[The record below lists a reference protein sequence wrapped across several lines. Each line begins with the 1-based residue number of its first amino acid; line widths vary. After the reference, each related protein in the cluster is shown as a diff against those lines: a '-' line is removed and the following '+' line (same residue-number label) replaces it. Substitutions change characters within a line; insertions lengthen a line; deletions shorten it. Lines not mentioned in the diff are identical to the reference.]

1 MKLWSHFVSFISELI
16 WWENFLNII
25 SLLGYTINSKRYI
38 SNSTKPKITKLGRV
52 SLRGLEAC
60 THQVTCS
67 FDHVMS
73 RNKIKTLYLHFLKN
87 YKYQTWH
94 SDDLGWLA
102 PTYQVLC
109 SFVLVVVW
117 YFVTIS
123 LYLYFHNTYT
133 YQTWYSGDV
142 GSGAPTY

>member
-16 WWENFLNII
+16 WWENFFNII

-38 SNSTKPKITKLGRV
+38 SNSTKPKITKLGRI

-73 RNKIKTLYLHFLKN
+73 RDKIKTLYLHFLKN

-94 SDDLGWLA
+94 GDGLGWVA

-109 SFVLVVVW
+109 SFVRVVVW
-117 YFVTIS
+117 YFVTKWKCYIS
-123 LYLYFHNTYT
+123 TSITPILTKLDTVVT
-133 YQTWYSGDV
+133 
-142 GSGAPTY
+142 